1 MDTVLHGEENYQKNY
16 HLLRDILVHFCNT
29 FYRCYSKYMRDVN
42 WKSPTTAFCL
52 YNPRRPPVPP
62 SPPLPRHISLLQY
75 TSTIGKAMGLYDI
88 NKNS

>member
-52 YNPRRPPVPP
+52 YNPRRPPGPP
-62 SPPLPRHISLLQY
+62 SPPPPPPTYKPSPVYLHHWQSYGIV
-75 TSTIGKAMGLYDI
+75 
-88 NKNS
+88 